1 MLHRKRIS
9 EKQNGFYEPSQIF
22 YCIDRIVPA
31 RSNADRQLHAT
42 QSRIDNR
49 RGSRELAS
57 NLLSVTRVYRQGRCT
72 RDTAAVAACA
82 NARANPRNTP
92 RAHRQTTM
100 LAARRRP
107 GKLPEGFYAAAE
119 KEADRAMH
127 TAVRKE
133 SRPRPRPLER
143 NKTDWSHAKIK
154 IGPRHQASLPRLDR
168 RRPPAAE
175 EELRRG
181 LGPTAHAEALTTLR
195 RYDQGLLSEKQ
206 VARAM
211 DRLFARG
218 RDDELRDA
226 FRYFLPA
233 ELAV

>member
-1 MLHRKRIS
+1 
-9 EKQNGFYEPSQIF
+9 
-22 YCIDRIVPA
+22 
-31 RSNADRQLHAT
+31 
-42 QSRIDNR
+42 
-49 RGSRELAS
+49 
-57 NLLSVTRVYRQGRCT
+57 
-72 RDTAAVAACA
+72 
-82 NARANPRNTP
+82 
-92 RAHRQTTM
+92 M

-133 SRPRPRPLER
+133 SRPRPRPLS

-168 RRPPAAE
+168 RRPPPAEGRGGSFVEDPAALE
-175 EELRRG
+175 REMAIRGKDWSPETSQKFERAVRKYGDDLDKIRKSVGTRLRRVVARYFLVVGDPDPNTDDEDDAGIIAVDEDESRLVAEFLEELRRG
-181 LGPTAHAEALTTLR
+181 LGPTAHAEALATLR

-206 VARAM
+206 VARSM

-218 RDDELRDA
+218 RDDDLRDA